1 MSITEIIGFVI
12 GSLITVVVSGYLGG
26 KQARE
31 AISETVAKRIKA
43 EQETENIRVEREQ
56 KLNEIIE
63 KQDKSIADLRADAEA
78 KDKRLSELGETVAK
92 QGKEIAGLRAAM
104 ELKDARILELE
115 RKFTDLSAY
124 VGELLA
130 GIDMLIEQITV
141 KHKDTPVWHPNRR
154 KEDK

>member
-1 MSITEIIGFVI
+1 MSIETIISLGALFVAIAGAIYSGRKSSTEIKNMKVGRER
-12 GSLITVVVSGYLGG
+12 TLG
-26 KQARE
+26 Q
-31 AISETVAKRIKA
+31 
-43 EQETENIRVEREQ
+43 
-56 KLNEIIE
+56 IIE
-63 KQDKSIADLRADAEA
+63 SQDKAIAELRAENV
-78 KDKRLSELGETVAK
+78 ELN
-92 QGKEIAGLRAAM
+92 
-104 ELKDARILELE
+104 

>member
-1 MSITEIIGFVI
+1 MN
-12 GSLITVVVSGYLGG
+12 L
-26 KQARE
+26 
-31 AISETVAKRIKA
+31 SETLSIIAIIIAAAGAIYAGMKSSSEIK
-43 EQETENIRVEREQ
+43 NMKVDRERTLGQ
-56 KLNEIIE
+56 IIE
-63 KQDKSIADLRADAEA
+63 SQDKAIAELRAENV
-78 KDKRLSELGETVAK
+78 ELN
-92 QGKEIAGLRAAM
+92 
-104 ELKDARILELE
+104 